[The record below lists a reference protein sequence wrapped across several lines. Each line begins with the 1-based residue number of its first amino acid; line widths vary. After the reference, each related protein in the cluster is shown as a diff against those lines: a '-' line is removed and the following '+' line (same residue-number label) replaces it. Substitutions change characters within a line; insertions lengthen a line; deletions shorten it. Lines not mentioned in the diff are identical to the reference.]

1 MRKSRLIDNSI
12 SNPKGVQDM
21 SCNWCGSAD
30 IGRIIPFDV
39 RELIA
44 GTEVSHCK
52 PFFDIQLLPMVAPTF
67 AKLYLFVQYFFVP
80 HRLCCSGIDEIKTK
94 NGPNKNRV
102 LPYFTPYD
110 LNQFFLTQEVARQRT
125 MLKHLT
131 SMGLP
136 ICVASS
142 NSYSTNDPY
151 NKDHLTILPL
161 RAYQQI
167 WWDFYRDP
175 EVLRDDV
182 KNNFLSD
189 AYGDVCPRNAET
201 DYILGRQFLPRYRQL
216 THHWIS
222 ELYTQPGTLPTGISA
237 GLELNDEGGVVTA
250 DDNFGGDSTA
260 AQQLRR
266 IEAIQRLT
274 ERMTLSGKREIDQIF
289 AKYGVKPDFTRLK
302 MCEYIGGSKV
312 DIRTGTLISSADTA
326 AQQGLPLG
334 AKSGEGYAALANLDI
349 NYKAREAGYMIGVFS
364 IIPEVHYPQGFNKM
378 WYRNSPDD
386 FFTKEYERVGLV
398 SVPKKEIAVCFD
410 DDAPAYKR
418 NQDNHVFG
426 FDLPYYEY
434 KHGYD
439 ILAGDMATYHNENV
453 EGDYTDAYMHSMA
466 LYINYPLNRELNADN
481 LQINPADFN
490 KLFYYGDGGLYSNTD
505 DHFHVNIDKDI
516 EHHSAASDDV
526 PTMET
531 TEDPHASRTPL
542 PEDTV
547 L

>member
-1 MRKSRLIDNSI
+1 MRKSQLIDNSI

-39 RELIA
+39 RELIP
-44 GTEVSHCK
+44 GTEVAHCK
-52 PFFDIQLLPMVAPTF
+52 PFFDVQLLPMVAPTF
-67 AKLYLFVQYFFVP
+67 AKLYLFVHYFFVP
-80 HRLCCSGIDEIKTK
+80 HRLCCSGIDDIKTK
-94 NGPNKNRV
+94 NGPSKNKV
-102 LPYFTPYD
+102 LPFFTPYE
-110 LNQFFLTQEVARQRT
+110 LNQFFLTQSLQIQRP

-136 ICVASS
+136 PCVASS
-142 NSYSTNDPY
+142 NSYSTNTSY
-151 NKDHLTILPL
+151 NKDHLSALPL

-182 KNNFLSD
+182 KENFLCD
-189 AYGDVCPRNAET
+189 LYGNVSPTGASTE
-201 DYILGRQFLPRYRQL
+201 LLSVARQFIPRYRSL

-222 ELYTQPGTLPTGISA
+222 ELFTLPGNIPSQMPT
-237 GLELNDEGGVVTA
+237 GLENVQDSVETA
-250 DDNFGGDSTA
+250 DDNYGGDSTA
-260 AQQLRR
+260 AQRFR
-266 IEAIQRLT
+266 KIEALQRLT

-312 DIRTGTLISSADTA
+312 EIRTGTLISSADTA
-326 AQQGLPLG
+326 AQEGLPLG

-349 NYKAREAGYMIGVFS
+349 NFKAREAGYMVGVFS
-364 IIPEVHYPQGFNKM
+364 IIPEVHYPQGFNRM

-386 FFTKEYERVGLV
+386 FFTKEFERIGLV
-398 SVPKKEIAVCFD
+398 AVPKKEVAVRFD
-410 DDAPAYKR
+410 DDAPQYDRSK
-418 NQDNHVFG
+418 DSELFG
-426 FDLPYYEY
+426 FDLPYYDY

-466 LYINYPLNRELNADN
+466 LYINYPLNRNLSADN

-516 EHHSAASDDV
+516 EHHSAASNDV

-531 TEDPHASRTPL
+531 SEDPHAVRTPL

>member
-1 MRKSRLIDNSI
+1 MRKSQLIDNSI

-39 RELIA
+39 RELIP
-44 GTEVSHCK
+44 GTEVAHCK
-52 PFFDIQLLPMVAPTF
+52 PFFDVQLLPMVAPTF

-80 HRLCCSGIDEIKTK
+80 HRLCCSGIDDIKTK
-94 NGPNKNRV
+94 NGPSKNKV
-102 LPYFTPYD
+102 LPFFTPYD
-110 LNQFFLTQEVARQRT
+110 LNQWFLTQTLQIQRP

-136 ICVASS
+136 PCVASS
-142 NSYSTNDPY
+142 NSYGTNNSY
-151 NKDHLTILPL
+151 NKDHLTALPL

-182 KNNFLSD
+182 KENFLCD
-189 AYGDVCPRNAET
+189 LYGNVSPTGAGTEQ
-201 DYILGRQFLPRYRQL
+201 LSVARQFIPRYRQL

-222 ELYTQPGTLPTGISA
+222 ELFTQPGNIPSQMNTGLVNVQDDI
-237 GLELNDEGGVVTA
+237 ETA
-250 DDNFGGDSTA
+250 DDNYGSDSTA
-260 AQQLRR
+260 AQKFRK
-266 IEAIQRLT
+266 IEALQRLT

-312 DIRTGTLISSADTA
+312 EIRTGTLISSADTA
-326 AQQGLPLG
+326 AQEGLPLG
-334 AKSGEGYAALANLDI
+334 AKSGEGYAALANLDL
-349 NYKAREAGYMIGVFS
+349 NFKAREAGYMIGVFS
-364 IIPEVHYPQGFNKM
+364 IIPEVHYPQGFNRM

-386 FFTKEYERVGLV
+386 FFTKEFERIGLV
-398 SVPKKEIAVCFD
+398 AVPKKEVAVRFD
-410 DDAPAYKR
+410 DDAPQYDRSK
-418 NQDNHVFG
+418 DGDLFG
-426 FDLPYYEY
+426 FDLPYYDY

-439 ILAGDMATYHNENV
+439 ILAGDMATYHNENI

-466 LYINYPLNRELNADN
+466 LYINYPLNRNLSADN

-516 EHHSAASDDV
+516 EHHSAASNDV

-531 TEDPHASRTPL
+531 SEDPHVSRSPL